1 MAEANRNDSSTNS
14 QSKQI
19 SGSQDGTVPQA
30 RVSVQGFKPLVG
42 HFACLCRG
50 FEFYEVKKKMLLY
63 LKKKMEILL
72 HFLSFFLEPAP
83 CSAVLTL
90 SPHEPAIKSSTHIE
104 LF

>member
-1 MAEANRNDSSTNS
+1 MAEANRNDSLTNS

-50 FEFYEVKKKMLLY
+50 FEFFFFYY
-63 LKKKMEILL
+63 YFLKRKWKYFHTFN
-72 HFLSFFLEPAP
+72 HFYIE
-83 CSAVLTL
+83 
-90 SPHEPAIKSSTHIE
+90 KSSNRAQVYYYLSAPNLPE
-104 LF
+104 

>member
-50 FEFYEVKKKMLLY
+50 FEIFFFIIFRKENGNIFTLLIIFI
-63 LKKKMEILL
+63 LKSLQKEQKSTNLL
-72 HFLSFFLEPAP
+72 L
-83 CSAVLTL
+83 
-90 SPHEPAIKSSTHIE
+90 
-104 LF
+104 

>member
-1 MAEANRNDSSTNS
+1 MVKIFFPKERQHLTMAEANRNDSLTNS

-50 FEFYEVKKKMLLY
+50 LEIFFLLFFE
-63 LKKKMEILL
+63 KKMEIFS
-72 HFLSFFLEPAP
+72 HF
-83 CSAVLTL
+83 
-90 SPHEPAIKSSTHIE
+90 
-104 LF
+104 